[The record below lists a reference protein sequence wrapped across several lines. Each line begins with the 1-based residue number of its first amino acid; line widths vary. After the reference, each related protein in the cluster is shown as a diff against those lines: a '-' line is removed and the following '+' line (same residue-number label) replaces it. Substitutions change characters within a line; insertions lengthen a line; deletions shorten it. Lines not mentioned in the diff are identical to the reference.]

1 MEKLVQL
8 LIRKV
13 YFYYQDKHYS
23 QLKKQPLFNDEL
35 IKILNST
42 IKDPILFFDGF
53 EISLSNDI
61 YGGKFTRER
70 EIWENFFLAEHHIYL
85 NKHFL
90 FNLLGYQ
97 NQNPSTKLF
106 DFAKL
111 IETIAHEVAHCL
123 ITDLYQ
129 TKEEH
134 GETHQ
139 KITNELEEYL

>member
-13 YFYYQDKHYS
+13 YFHYQDKHYS

-35 IKILNST
+35 IKILNSI
-42 IKDPILFFDGF
+42 IKDPLLFFDGF

-70 EIWENFFLAEHHIYL
+70 EIWENFFLTEHHIYL

-97 NQNPSTKLF
+97 NQNPLTKFF

-129 TKEEH
+129 TEEEH
-134 GETHQ
+134 GEPHQ